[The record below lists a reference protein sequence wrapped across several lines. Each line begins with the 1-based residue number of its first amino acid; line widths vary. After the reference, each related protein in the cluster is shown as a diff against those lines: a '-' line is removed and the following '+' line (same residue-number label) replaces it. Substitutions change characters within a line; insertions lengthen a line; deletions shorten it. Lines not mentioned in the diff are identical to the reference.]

1 MNKKVLIIL
10 IISFS
15 TIGIILFTIF
25 YFNNSFISS
34 NMSKKLESKWNS
46 SERIGRINNSKE
58 EITFKKID
66 IVVILEG
73 KKYGD
78 TNSKNPLII
87 DLNEDNIIFKNKL
100 FSNSCV
106 ADFTK
111 NIRQNFKL
119 QTDSTS
125 ITTNINGKI
134 TYQVNYEIRGNK
146 NYKESK
152 EIISNLI
159 MRDIYDNTKSN
170 IKFGIPE
177 IKTTYFKV
185 KKEDKFNNKSSIKL

>member
-1 MNKKVLIIL
+1 M
-10 IISFS
+10 
-15 TIGIILFTIF
+15 
-25 YFNNSFISS
+25 
-34 NMSKKLESKWNS
+34 
-46 SERIGRINNSKE
+46 
-58 EITFKKID
+58 
-66 IVVILEG
+66 VILEG